1 MNPVKSFKNLTRFEK
16 LLWLFSLVSVII
28 CFLLSG
34 KGDYLNLTASLI
46 GVTALIF
53 VAKGDVLG
61 QLLSVVFAVFYG
73 IISWE
78 FRYYG
83 EVATYMLMTAPIAL
97 ASVITWIRNPYSE
110 MEVKVGRLSGKKWI
124 LLTLCAVTVTV
135 IFYFILDYFETPNI
149 VFGTFSIFTS
159 FMASSLTMLRSE
171 YYGLWYGLNDIVLI
185 VLWVLASLKDKSY
198 LPMVACFGV
207 FLLNDAYG
215 FFNWQK
221 MKKNQSLGL
230 DNK

>member
-1 MNPVKSFKNLTRFEK
+1 MNPLKSFKNLTLFEK
-16 LLWLFSLVSVII
+16 LLWLFSFVCVIV

-61 QLLSVVFAVFYG
+61 QLLSVAFAVFYG
-73 IISWE
+73 IISWK

-83 EVATYMLMTAPIAL
+83 EVATYMLMTAPIAV
-97 ASVITWIRNPYSE
+97 ASVVSWLRNPYTE
-110 MEVKVGRLSGKKWI
+110 MEVKVGKLSVKKWI
-124 LLTLCAVTVTV
+124 VLLLCAVAVTV
-135 IFYFILDYFETPNI
+135 VFYFVLDYFDTPNI
-149 VFGTFSIFTS
+149 IFGTLSVFTS

-171 YYGLWYGLNDIVLI
+171 YYGVWYGLNDIVLI
-185 VLWVLASLKDKSY
+185 VLWVLASLKDMSY
-198 LPMVACFGV
+198 LPMVACFCV

-215 FFNWQK
+215 FVNWQRI
-221 MKKNQSLGL
+221 KKRQNIG
-230 DNK
+230 K